1 MITTSGFYTAAQIV
15 DGIDPEMFDSKVF
28 FLQERPDAG
37 WYIGSVL
44 GAQRYAVSQDA
55 TAELLGT
62 VGNVLAGRI
71 LTEDGTYV

>member
-1 MITTSGFYTAAQIV
+1 MIKTSGFYTAAQIA
-15 DGIDPEMFDSKVF
+15 DGIDAEMADSKVF

-62 VGNVLAGRI
+62 VAQLQRGELA
-71 LTEDGTYV
+71 LQ